1 METEEVR
8 VEYDIL
14 IALVV
19 LLVSIKEIILLFTR
33 L

>member
-8 VEYDIL
+8 VQYDIL